1 MPTVANVGPYKF
13 MINTLENSYEPP
25 HVHVWIGNEDLCRIE
40 LISGSFMEPP
50 PRGERRSIM
59 KAFTEHAGAIR
70 EKWNE
75 IHGT

>member
-25 HVHVWIGNEDLCRIE
+25 HVHVWIGNEDL
-40 LISGSFMEPP
+40 
-50 PRGERRSIM
+50 RGERRSIM